1 MCIPRV
7 NPLAA
12 ASQAAGMQQEALCL
26 SYKVR
31 ITIGRY
37 LRNMQPGVDG
47 YVPPLRGIVSLCSLG
62 CRDAC
67 IGACGMEY
75 LIFAA
80 AACAQL
86 WQRAR

>member
-47 YVPPLRGIVSLCSLG
+47 YVPPLRGIS
-62 CRDAC
+62 
-67 IGACGMEY
+67 
-75 LIFAA
+75 
-80 AACAQL
+80 
-86 WQRAR
+86 